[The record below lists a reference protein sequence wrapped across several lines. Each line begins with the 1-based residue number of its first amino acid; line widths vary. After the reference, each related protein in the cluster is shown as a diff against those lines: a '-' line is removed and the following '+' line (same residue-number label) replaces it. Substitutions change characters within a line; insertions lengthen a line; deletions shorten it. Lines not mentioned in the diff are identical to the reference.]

1 MQIEVARWIN
11 FDIVSCCAGHLLE
24 LQAEIA
30 DAIAKNCRP
39 RLYKEVLCIG
49 CCCGPRI

>member
-11 FDIVSCCAGHLLE
+11 FDIVSTCAGHVPQS
-24 LQAEIA
+24 QAEIA

-39 RLYKEVLCIG
+39 RLYKEVLCVG
-49 CCCGPRI
+49 WCCCPRI

>member
-1 MQIEVARWIN
+1 MQIEVARWNI
-11 FDIVSCCAGHLLE
+11 FDIVGCWAGHVLE

-39 RLYKEVLCIG
+39 RIG
-49 CCCGPRI
+49 LHWRKLLA